1 MLERLNTRRSPRGL
15 HAVLACGL
23 AAAFLAGCA
32 TSPEERAFPS
42 SASPSNTKAV
52 STLVATARSDAA
64 AGRLSNAAASM
75 ERAIRLEPR
84 NARLWHE
91 LAMVRFKQGEFAQ
104 AEQMAMRSNALIE
117 RDASLRAQNWQLVA
131 QSREARGDTAGAR
144 SAVELSKQI
153 RH

>member
-1 MLERLNTRRSPRGL
+1 MLERLKHRQSPPGL

-32 TSPEERAFPS
+32 TAPEERAFPA
-42 SASPSNTKAV
+42 SASASNTKAV
-52 STLVATARSDAA
+52 SALVANARSDAS
-64 AGRLSNAAASM
+64 AGRFANAAASM

-117 RDASLRAQNWQLVA
+117 RDPSLRAQNWQLVA
-131 QSREARGDTAGAR
+131 QAREARGDAAGAR
-144 SAVELSKQI
+144 SAIELSKQI
-153 RH
+153 RY